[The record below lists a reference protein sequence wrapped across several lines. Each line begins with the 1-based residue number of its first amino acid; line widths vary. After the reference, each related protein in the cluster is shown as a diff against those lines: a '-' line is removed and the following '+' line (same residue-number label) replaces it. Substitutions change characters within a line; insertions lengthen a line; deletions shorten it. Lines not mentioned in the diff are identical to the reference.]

1 MKKDLPHIKSPGFKI
16 PKNYFETLEEQLLD
30 KIALQEV
37 TSDKN
42 PFQVPAGYFDG
53 ITEAVITQTSEKK
66 PNPKVIPLYKK
77 KYIKYAVAIAA
88 LVLVAL
94 MVFEFKNPV
103 PSTSESFFTSS
114 TLIESDYLD
123 LSLID
128 IEYLI
133 TDDMLDEQQFL
144 SAINQQELED
154 YLLYE
159 LEDNDL
165 LYE

>member
-1 MKKDLPHIKSPGFKI
+1 MIKDLPHIKSPGFKT
-16 PKNYFETLEEQLLD
+16 PDNYFDSLKEQVMLKMALEERVS
-30 KIALQEV
+30 KN
-37 TSDKN
+37 N

-53 ITEAVITQTSEKK
+53 ITEAVISQTSEKK
-66 PNPKVIPLYKK
+66 PITKVIPLYNKK
-77 KYIKYAVAIAA
+77 IIKYAAAVAA
-88 LVLVAL
+88 LVLVAVT
-94 MVFEFKNPV
+94 VFEFKNPV
-103 PSTSESFFTSS
+103 LSTSESFFTSS

-123 LSLID
+123 MSLID
-128 IEYLI
+128 IEYLV